1 MKNLT
6 VLVAEKELILN
17 YVSSISSGYGHKKIT
32 VELMYC
38 GECKSFSCVTNNMP
52 GYDAACELE
61 GNEKYHALYELIEHK
76 ILNEVSEWIENIE
89 E

>member
-17 YVSSISSGYGHKKIT
+17 HVSSISSGYGHKKIT
-32 VELMYC
+32 VELMYN
-38 GECKSFSCVTNNMP
+38 GECKTFYAITNNMP
-52 GYDAACELE
+52 DYDAACELE
-61 GNEKYHALYELIEHK
+61 GEEKYHALYELIEHK
-76 ILNEVSEWIENIE
+76 ILDEVAEWLENIE